1 MFSCNSYIVSSNEL
15 YVYVYVYVDVLMLL
29 VDAYVYVYVHVQG
42 IVSEGCKR
50 IRCSTTT
57 RTLLRFYV
65 SACNFV
71 VFRRGKLRM
80 SAFESKT

>member
-42 IVSEGCKR
+42 IVSEGCIR

-57 RTLLRFYV
+57 CTLLRFTFLLV
-65 SACNFV
+65 TSLFFDV
-71 VFRRGKLRM
+71 
-80 SAFESKT
+80 ESCG